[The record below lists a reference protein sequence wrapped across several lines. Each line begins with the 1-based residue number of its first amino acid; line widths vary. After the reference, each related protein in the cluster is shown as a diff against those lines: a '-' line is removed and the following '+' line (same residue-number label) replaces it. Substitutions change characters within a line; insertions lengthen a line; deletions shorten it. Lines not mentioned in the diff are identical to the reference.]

1 MDQSGIQPEKMEL
14 VVVTHVVDAI
24 TFWAQNV
31 TDKINEKINDMLTE
45 KCPIAPILMG
55 RPSSH
60 KVYGA
65 RFSEDKCWYRCKV
78 QQQTEDKFYILYID
92 YGNTEIVS
100 RSDLVELPEEL
111 QTTGLAKKYKFWG
124 FHVSSEQDSPLFSQ
138 GKSFLHN
145 TIHGKKLRVHKKS
158 VCFDGT
164 ILIEAFQG
172 SLDIGEELLK
182 FKFAKVSLPGNRENS
197 LPTVNLQEC
206 TGLWPTRNPPGELD
220 TLGSSLG
227 CMPKLR
233 PIFSDQKPQ
242 VIKEQ
247 KTVIALQPVE
257 KMNVGQ
263 ESLTEIKALK
273 TDGGG
278 DGQQLCSQDTEQMPN
293 ETESEL
299 QRMREVINEKD
310 LEIKKLK
317 EEGSAIQQ
325 HASLLGHQLEEA
337 KLELQT
343 VKESYEKT
351 KDTELKHPATVAS
364 RISQLAKKVDSL
376 RKLRESNPCSTDEDH
391 LLESITIIMNYRISM
406 PLSSERLELAW
417 KAYDE
422 TLANLRGCQTMAE
435 IEPLVNSRNEAR
447 GALLAAVDDFLQEVD
462 KLPINERLNK
472 LKEVASSLTATFS
485 SVMVVEQIEE
495 YSFEKFC
502 EWKGHKQQKI
512 KNVRKTTDEALLA
525 LSGWAAKLSKFS
537 CLMEKSSVTEED
549 VADSVDEIL
558 MNADNALCEELSTE
572 FSEQDNQERKI
583 VFNAFHK
590 AMRDIQREQSLLEEI
605 KQTYELNTKFKQELQ
620 QWQSG
625 PPKADELSAVK
636 KRIRSLRSQLRWK
649 LVEVSCLE
657 EAEELDLPEI
667 LKKKEEIAETRNALF
682 KEISHEKKQYIMLCD
697 LVKRG
702 FPELPMIYPDADI
715 NGYMSSA
722 GLLMKSLDRDMFD
735 AEPMRELSGRRPLL
749 STDFQGQKVVLKCY
763 AVDEE
768 SEAKMLE
775 QAAHY
780 HRAQQQNPPTA
791 VPLLALFCGKSDPLA
806 YVIVPH
812 YSNGS
817 LRAIQKSSPL
827 SSCEVRKVMKGV
839 ALGLQS
845 LHAASV
851 THASLHPNNVFAIGR
866 EKGIVGDYDLTK
878 TPVQRVFDSGMVAG
892 SISLVA
898 PELKQGQPPSPATDM
913 YAFGGI
919 LLWLHV
925 PDFSGTLEN
934 EHQNVEFTALDL
946 DAKLLKL
953 LSKLLISSTRLSASE
968 ALKDEYFISVD
979 V

>member
-1 MDQSGIQPEKMEL
+1 MEQSVIQPEKMEL

-31 TDKINEKINDMLTE
+31 TDKINEKINVMLTE
-45 KCPIAPILMG
+45 KCPSAPILMG

-65 RFSEDKCWYRCKV
+65 RYSEDKCWYRCTV
-78 QQQTEDKFYILYID
+78 QQQSEDKFCILYID

-145 TIHGKKLRVHKKS
+145 MIHGKKLRVHKKS
-158 VCFDGT
+158 VCFDGI
-164 ILIEAFQG
+164 ILVEAFQG
-172 SLDIGEELLK
+172 NLDIGEELLK

-206 TGLWPTRNPPGELD
+206 PGLWPSRNTPGELD

-242 VIKEQ
+242 IIKEQ
-247 KTVIALQPVE
+247 KTSVALQPLE
-257 KMNVGQ
+257 KLNVDQ
-263 ESLTEIKALK
+263 EPLTEIQSSK
-273 TDGGG
+273 TDANA
-278 DGQQLCSQDTEQMPN
+278 QQVCSQDIEQVPN

-299 QRMREVINEKD
+299 QMMREVINAKD
-310 LEIKKLK
+310 MQIKKLK
-317 EEGSAIQQ
+317 EEESAIQQ
-325 HASLLGHQLEEA
+325 HASLLGQQLEEA
-337 KLELQT
+337 KLELQML
-343 VKESYEKT
+343 KESYEKT
-351 KDTELKHPATVAS
+351 KETEHNHPTTIAN

-376 RKLRESNPCSTDEDH
+376 RKLRESSACSSDEDH
-391 LLESITIIMNYRISM
+391 LLESITIIMNYRISL
-406 PLSSERLELAW
+406 PLSSERLDLAW
-417 KAYDE
+417 NVYDQ
-422 TLANLRGCQTMAE
+422 TLENLRGCQTMVE
-435 IEPLVNSRNEAR
+435 VESLVNIRNEAR

-462 KLPINERLNK
+462 KLPINERLHR
-472 LKEVASSLTATFS
+472 LKEVASSLTAMLS
-485 SVMVVEQIEE
+485 SVMLGEKTEE
-495 YSFEKFC
+495 CSFEKFC
-502 EWKGHKQQKI
+502 EWKEHKQQKI
-512 KNVRKTTDEALLA
+512 KNVRKATDEALLA
-525 LSGWAAKLSKFS
+525 LSSWATRLSKFS
-537 CLMEKSSVTEED
+537 YLMEKTSLTEED
-549 VADSVDEIL
+549 VADCVEEIL
-558 MNADNALCEELSTE
+558 MNADKALCEELSTE
-572 FSEQDNQERKI
+572 SSEQDDQGRKM
-583 VFNAFHK
+583 VFSAFNK
-590 AMRDIQREQSLLEEI
+590 AMQGIQREQSMLNAVRQ
-605 KQTYELNTKFKQELQ
+605 KYELNTQFKQEIQ

-625 PPKADELSAVK
+625 PPKADELFAVK

-682 KEISHEKKQYIMLCD
+682 QEISHEKKQYIMLCD
-697 LVKRG
+697 LMKRG

-715 NGYMSSA
+715 NGYRRSA

-735 AEPMRELSGRRPLL
+735 ADPMRELSGRRPLL
-749 STDFQGQKVVLKCY
+749 STDFQGQKIVLKCY

-768 SEAKMLE
+768 SEVKMLE

-780 HRAQQQNPPTA
+780 HRAQQQSPATT

-806 YVIVPH
+806 YVMVPH

-817 LRAIQKSSPL
+817 LRAIQRSSPL
-827 SSCEVRKVMKGV
+827 SSSEIRKVMKGV
-839 ALGLQS
+839 ALGLQG
-845 LHAASV
+845 LHAASL

-866 EKGIVGDYDLTK
+866 EKGIVGDYDFTK
-878 TPVQRVFDSGMVAG
+878 TPEQRVFDSGMVAG

-898 PELKQGQPPSPATDM
+898 PELKQRQPPSPASDM

-919 LLWLHV
+919 MLWLHV
-925 PDFSGTLEN
+925 PDFSGSLES
-934 EHQNVEFTALDL
+934 EHQNVEFCGLGL
-946 DAKLLKL
+946 DAKLHKL
-953 LSKLLISSTRLSASE
+953 LSKLLISSTRLSAPE
-968 ALKDEYFISVD
+968 ALKEDYFISVD

>member
-1 MDQSGIQPEKMEL
+1 MDQSEIQPEKMEL

-31 TDKINEKINDMLTE
+31 TDKINEKINVMLTE
-45 KCPIAPILMG
+45 KCPIAPILKG
-55 RPSSH
+55 SPSSH

-65 RFSEDKCWYRCKV
+65 RYSEDRCWYRCTV

-92 YGNTEIVS
+92 YGNMEIVS

-145 TIHGKKLRVHKKS
+145 IIHGKKLRVHKKS

-164 ILIEAFQG
+164 ILVEAFQG
-172 SLDIGEELLK
+172 NLDIGEELLK

-197 LPTVNLQEC
+197 LPTVNLQER
-206 TGLWPTRNPPGELD
+206 TGLWPTRNPGELD
-220 TLGSSLG
+220 TLGSSLA

-247 KTVIALQPVE
+247 KTIIALQLVE

-263 ESLTEIKALK
+263 EPITEIKALK
-273 TDGGG
+273 GDG

-293 ETESEL
+293 KTESEL

-317 EEGSAIQQ
+317 EEGSAIKQN
-325 HASLLGHQLEEA
+325 ASLLGQQLEEA
-337 KLELQT
+337 KLELQI

-351 KDTELKHPATVAS
+351 NETEHKHPTTIAS

-391 LLESITIIMNYRISM
+391 LLKSITIIMNYRISV
-406 PLSSERLELAW
+406 PLSSERLDLAW

-422 TLANLRGCQTMAE
+422 TLENLRGCQTMVE
-435 IEPLVNSRNEAR
+435 IESLVNSRNEAR
-447 GALLAAVDDFLQEVD
+447 DALLAAIDDFLQEVG
-462 KLPINERLNK
+462 KLPVNERLDK
-472 LKEVASSLTATFS
+472 LKEVASSLTAVFS
-485 SVMVVEQIEE
+485 SVMLVEQTEE

-502 EWKGHKQQKI
+502 EWKGQKQQKI
-512 KNVRKTTDEALLA
+512 KNVRKATDEALLA
-525 LSGWAAKLSKFS
+525 LSGWAARLSKFL
-537 CLMEKSSVTEED
+537 CLMEKTSVTEDD
-549 VADSVDEIL
+549 VAESVDEIL
-558 MNADNALCEELSTE
+558 MNADNALCEELSIE
-572 FSEQDNQERKI
+572 LSEQDNQDRKI
-583 VFNAFHK
+583 VFNAFRK
-590 AMRDIQREQSLLEEI
+590 AMRDILREQSLLEEI
-605 KQTYELNTKFKQELQ
+605 RQKYELNTKFKQELQ

-625 PPKADELSAVK
+625 PPKADDLFAVK

-649 LVEVSCLE
+649 LVEVSCME

-682 KEISHEKKQYIMLCD
+682 QEISQEKKQYTMLCD

-702 FPELPMIYPDADI
+702 FPELPMIFPDADI

-768 SEAKMLE
+768 SEVKMLE

-780 HRAQQQNPPTA
+780 HRAQQQNPATA
-791 VPLLALFCGKSDPLA
+791 VPLLALFCGKSDPLV
-806 YVIVPH
+806 YVMVPH

-827 SSCEVRKVMKGV
+827 SSCEVRKVMKDVG
-839 ALGLQS
+839 LGLQS

-851 THASLHPNNVFAIGR
+851 THASLHPSNVFAIGR

-878 TPVQRVFDSGMVAG
+878 TPEQRVFDSGMVAG

-898 PELKQGQPPSPATDM
+898 PELKQGRPPSPASDM
-913 YAFGGI
+913 YSFGGI
-919 LLWLHV
+919 MLWLHV

-934 EHQNVEFTALDL
+934 EHQNVEFTGLDL

-953 LSKLLISSTRLSASE
+953 LSKLLTSSTRLSASE
-968 ALKDEYFISVD
+968 ALNDDYFISVD

>member
-1 MDQSGIQPEKMEL
+1 MDQSLIQPDKMEL

-31 TDKINEKINDMLTE
+31 TDKINEKIIDMLTE
-45 KCPIAPILMG
+45 KCPSAPILMG

-65 RFSEDKCWYRCKV
+65 RYSEDKCWYRCTV

-138 GKSFLHN
+138 GKSFLQN
-145 TIHGKKLRVHKKS
+145 MIHGKKLRVHKKS

-164 ILIEAFQG
+164 ILVEAFQG
-172 SLDIGEELLK
+172 NLDIGEELLK

-197 LPTVNLQEC
+197 LPSVNLQEH
-206 TGLWPTRNPPGELD
+206 TGLWPTRTPPRELD
-220 TLGSSLG
+220 TFGSSLG

-233 PIFSDQKPQ
+233 PIFSDLKPQ
-242 VIKEQ
+242 IIKEQ
-247 KTVIALQPVE
+247 KTTIALQPVE
-257 KMNVGQ
+257 KPNAGP
-263 ESLTEIKALK
+263 EPLTEIKVSK
-273 TDGGG
+273 TDVN
-278 DGQQLCSQDTEQMPN
+278 GQQLCSQDTEQVPD

-299 QRMREVINEKD
+299 QRMREVINDKD
-310 LEIKKLK
+310 MEIKKLK
-317 EEGSAIQQ
+317 EEGNAIQE
-325 HASLLGHQLEEA
+325 HASLLGQQLEEA
-337 KLELQT
+337 KLELQAL
-343 VKESYEKT
+343 KESYEKT
-351 KDTELKHPATVAS
+351 VETEHNHPTTVGN

-406 PLSSERLELAW
+406 PLSSERLEIAW
-417 KAYDE
+417 KAYDQ
-422 TLANLRGCQTMAE
+422 TLENLRGCQSMVE
-435 IEPLVNSRNEAR
+435 VELLVNIRNEAR
-447 GALLAAVDDFLQEVD
+447 GALLSAVDDFLQEVD
-462 KLPINERLNK
+462 KLPINERLDR
-472 LKEVASSLTATFS
+472 LKDIASSLTAMFS
-485 SVMVVEQIEE
+485 SVMLAEQTEE
-495 YSFEKFC
+495 CSFEKFC

-525 LSGWAAKLSKFS
+525 LSRWAAKLSKFS
-537 CLMEKSSVTEED
+537 CLMERTSLTEED
-549 VADSVDEIL
+549 VAEGVDEIL
-558 MNADNALCEELSTE
+558 MNADNALCEELNTE
-572 FSEQDNQERKI
+572 FSEQEDEERKI
-583 VFNAFHK
+583 VFNAFRK
-590 AMRDIQREQSLLEEI
+590 AMQDIQREQSLLEAI
-605 KQTYELNTKFKQELQ
+605 RQKYELNTKFKQEIQ

-625 PPKADELSAVK
+625 PPKADELFAVK
-636 KRIRSLRSQLRWK
+636 KHIRSLRSQLRWK

-682 KEISHEKKQYIMLCD
+682 QEISHEKKQYILLCE
-697 LVKRG
+697 LMKKG

-735 AEPMRELSGRRPLL
+735 AEPMKELSGRRPLL

-768 SEAKMLE
+768 TEAKMLE
-775 QAAHY
+775 QAAQY
-780 HRAQQQNPPTA
+780 HRAQQQNPATT

-806 YVIVPH
+806 YIMVPH

-827 SSCEVRKVMKGV
+827 SSCEIRKVMKGI

-845 LHAASV
+845 LHAASLI
-851 THASLHPNNVFAIGR
+851 HAALHPNNVFAIGR
-866 EKGIVGDYDLTK
+866 EKGIVGDYDFTK
-878 TPVQRVFDSGMVAG
+878 APEQRVSDSGMVAG

-898 PELKQGQPPSPATDM
+898 PELKQGQLPSPASDM

-919 LLWLHV
+919 MLWLHV
-925 PDFSGTLEN
+925 PDFSGTLESDR
-934 EHQNVEFTALDL
+934 QNAEFTGLDL
-946 DAKLLKL
+946 DAKLHKL
-953 LSKLLISSTRLSASE
+953 LSKLLFSSTRLSASE
-968 ALKDEYFISVD
+968 ALKEDYFI
-979 V
+979 

>member
-1 MDQSGIQPEKMEL
+1 MDPSVTQPEKMEL

-31 TDKINEKINDMLTE
+31 TDKINEKINVMLIE
-45 KCPIAPILMG
+45 KCPSAPILMG

-65 RFSEDKCWYRCKV
+65 RYSEDKCWYRCTV
-78 QQQTEDKFYILYID
+78 QQQSEDKFYILYID

-138 GKSFLHN
+138 GKSFLQN
-145 TIHGKKLRVHKKS
+145 MIHGKKLRVHKKS

-164 ILIEAFQG
+164 ILVEAFQG
-172 SLDIGEELLK
+172 NLDIGEELLK

-197 LPTVNLQEC
+197 FPTVSLQEC
-206 TGLWPTRNPPGELD
+206 TGLWPSRNAPGELD

-242 VIKEQ
+242 IIKEQ
-247 KTVIALQPVE
+247 KTSVALQPVE
-257 KMNVGQ
+257 KLNAGQ
-263 ESLTEIKALK
+263 EPLTEIQSSK
-273 TDGGG
+273 TDGN
-278 DGQQLCSQDTEQMPN
+278 GQQVCSQDIEQVPN

-299 QRMREVINEKD
+299 QRMREVINDKD
-310 LEIKKLK
+310 MEIKKLK

-325 HASLLGHQLEEA
+325 HASLLGQQLEEA
-337 KLELQT
+337 KLELQIL
-343 VKESYEKT
+343 KESYDKT
-351 KDTELKHPATVAS
+351 KETEHNHPTTVAN

-391 LLESITIIMNYRISM
+391 LLESITIIMNYRIPM
-406 PLSSERLELAW
+406 PLSSERLDLAG
-417 KAYDE
+417 KAYDQ
-422 TLANLRGCQTMAE
+422 TLENLRGCQTMAE
-435 IEPLVNSRNEAR
+435 VESLVNIRNEAR

-462 KLPINERLNK
+462 KLPINERLDR

-485 SVMVVEQIEE
+485 SVMLVEQTEE
-495 YSFEKFC
+495 CSFEKFC

-512 KNVRKTTDEALLA
+512 KNVRKATDEALLA
-525 LSGWAAKLSKFS
+525 LSSWATRLSKFS
-537 CLMEKSSVTEED
+537 CLMEKTSLTEED
-549 VADSVDEIL
+549 VAEGVEEIL
-558 MNADNALCEELSTE
+558 MNADNALCEELRTKS
-572 FSEQDNQERKI
+572 SEQDDQERKM
-583 VFNAFHK
+583 VFNAFNK
-590 AMRDIQREQSLLEEI
+590 AMQGIQREQCLLKAI
-605 KQTYELNTKFKQELQ
+605 RQKYELNTKFKQEIQ

-625 PPKADELSAVK
+625 PPKAEELFAVK
-636 KRIRSLRSQLRWK
+636 KGIRRLRSQLRWK

-682 KEISHEKKQYIMLCD
+682 QEISHEKKQYIMLCD
-697 LVKRG
+697 LMKRG
-702 FPELPMIYPDADI
+702 FPELPIIYPDADI

-735 AEPMRELSGRRPLL
+735 ADPMRELSGRRPLL
-749 STDFQGQKVVLKCY
+749 STDFQGRKIVLKCY

-775 QAAHY
+775 QAAQY
-780 HRAQQQNPPTA
+780 HRAQQQNPAST

-806 YVIVPH
+806 YVMVPH

-827 SSCEVRKVMKGV
+827 SSSEIRKVMKGV
-839 ALGLQS
+839 ALGLQG
-845 LHAASV
+845 LHAASL

-866 EKGIVGDYDLTK
+866 EKGIVGDYDFSK
-878 TPVQRVFDSGMVAG
+878 TPEQRVSDRGMVAG

-898 PELKQGQPPSPATDM
+898 PELKQGQPPSPASDM

-919 LLWLHV
+919 VLWLHV
-925 PDFSGTLEN
+925 PDFSGTLES
-934 EHQNVEFTALDL
+934 ERQNVEFSGLGL
-946 DAKLLKL
+946 DAKLHEL

-968 ALKDEYFISVD
+968 ALKEDYFISVD

>member
-14 VVVTHVVDAI
+14 VVVTHVVDTI

-31 TDKINEKINDMLTE
+31 TDKINEKINVMLTE

-65 RFSEDKCWYRCKV
+65 RYSEDKCWYRCTV

-92 YGNTEIVS
+92 YGNMEIVS

-124 FHVSSEQDSPLFSQ
+124 FHVSSEQDSPIFAQ

-145 TIHGKKLRVHKKS
+145 IIHGKKLRVHKKS

-164 ILIEAFQG
+164 ILVEAFQG
-172 SLDIGEELLK
+172 NLDIGEELLK
-182 FKFAKVSLPGNRENS
+182 FKFAKVSLPSNRENH
-197 LPTVNLQEC
+197 LPTVNLQER
-206 TGLWPTRNPPGELD
+206 TGLWPTRNPGELD

-242 VIKEQ
+242 VVKEQ
-247 KTVIALQPVE
+247 KTIIALQPVE

-263 ESLTEIKALK
+263 EPLSEINVSKAS
-273 TDGGG
+273 G
-278 DGQQLCSQDTEQMPN
+278 DGQQLCSQDTKQMPS

-299 QRMREVINEKD
+299 QRMRKVINEKD

-317 EEGSAIQQ
+317 EEGSAIQLN
-325 HASLLGHQLEEA
+325 ASLLGQQIEEA
-337 KLELQT
+337 KLELQI
-343 VKESYEKT
+343 VKENYGKT
-351 KDTELKHPATVAS
+351 KETEDKHPTTVAS

-406 PLSSERLELAW
+406 PLSSESLELAW

-422 TLANLRGCQTMAE
+422 TLENLRGCQTMAE
-435 IEPLVNSRNEAR
+435 MESLVKSRNEAR
-447 GALLAAVDDFLQEVD
+447 DALLAAIDDFLQEVD
-462 KLPINERLNK
+462 KLSINERLDK
-472 LKEVASSLTATFS
+472 LKEVASSLTAIFS
-485 SVMVVEQIEE
+485 SVMLAEETEE

-502 EWKGHKQQKI
+502 EWKGQKQHKI
-512 KNVRKTTDEALLA
+512 KNTRKATDEALLA
-525 LSGWAAKLSKFS
+525 LSGWAARLSKF
-537 CLMEKSSVTEED
+537 LMFRCSEKTSVHEED
-549 VADSVDEIL
+549 IAGSVDEIL

-572 FSEQDNQERKI
+572 LTEQDNQERKI
-583 VFNAFHK
+583 VFNAFRK

-605 KQTYELNTKFKQELQ
+605 RQKYELSMKLKLELK

-625 PPKADELSAVK
+625 TPKADELFAVK

-649 LVEVSCLE
+649 LVEVSCME

-682 KEISHEKKQYIMLCD
+682 QEISHEKKQYTVLCD
-697 LVKRG
+697 LVKGG
-702 FPELPMIYPDADI
+702 FPELPTIFPDADI
-715 NGYMSSA
+715 NAYMSSA

-735 AEPMRELSGRRPLL
+735 AEPMRDLSGRRPLL

-768 SEAKMLE
+768 SEVKMLE

-780 HRAQQQNPPTA
+780 HRAQQQNPATA

-806 YVIVPH
+806 YVMVPH

-827 SSCEVRKVMKGV
+827 SSCEVRKVMKDV

-851 THASLHPNNVFAIGR
+851 THASLHPSNVFAIGR
-866 EKGIVGDYDLTK
+866 EKGIVGDYDFTK
-878 TPVQRVFDSGMVAG
+878 TPEQRVFDSGMVAG

-898 PELKQGQPPSPATDM
+898 PELKQGRPPSPATDM
-913 YAFGGI
+913 YSFGGI
-919 LLWLHV
+919 MLWLHV
-925 PDFSGTLEN
+925 PNFSRTLEN
-934 EHQNVEFTALDL
+934 EHQNVEFTGLDL

-953 LSKLLISSTRLSASE
+953 LSKLLTSPTRLSASE
-968 ALKDEYFISVD
+968 ALKEDYFISVD

>member
-1 MDQSGIQPEKMEL
+1 MDQSLIQPEKMEL

-31 TDKINEKINDMLTE
+31 TDKINEKINVMLTE
-45 KCPIAPILMG
+45 KCPSAPILMG

-65 RFSEDKCWYRCKV
+65 RYSEDKCWYRCTV

-138 GKSFLHN
+138 GKSFLQN
-145 TIHGKKLRVHKKS
+145 MIHGKKLRVHKKS

-164 ILIEAFQG
+164 ILVEAFQG

-197 LPTVNLQEC
+197 IPSVNLQEHA
-206 TGLWPTRNPPGELD
+206 GLWPNRTPPRELD

-233 PIFSDQKPQ
+233 PIFSDLKPQ
-242 VIKEQ
+242 IIKEQ
-247 KTVIALQPVE
+247 KTTIALQPVE
-257 KMNVGQ
+257 KLNAGQ
-263 ESLTEIKALK
+263 ESLTEIKASK
-273 TDGGG
+273 SDVN
-278 DGQQLCSQDTEQMPN
+278 GQQLCSQDTEQGPN
-293 ETESEL
+293 EAESEL
-299 QRMREVINEKD
+299 QRMREVINDKD
-310 LEIKKLK
+310 MEIKKLK

-325 HASLLGHQLEEA
+325 HASLLGQQLEEA

-343 VKESYEKT
+343 LKESYEKT
-351 KDTELKHPATVAS
+351 VETEHNRPTTVAN

-376 RKLRESNPCSTDEDH
+376 RKLRESNPCSTDEDQ
-391 LLESITIIMNYRISM
+391 LLESITIIMNYRILT
-406 PLSSERLELAW
+406 PLSSEKLELAW
-417 KAYDE
+417 KAYDQ
-422 TLANLRGCQTMAE
+422 TLENLRGCQTMAE
-435 IEPLVNSRNEAR
+435 VESLVNSRNEAR

-462 KLPINERLNK
+462 KLPINERLDR
-472 LKEVASSLTATFS
+472 LKEVASSLTAIFS
-485 SVMVVEQIEE
+485 SVMLAEE
-495 YSFEKFC
+495 TEECSFEKFC

-512 KNVRKTTDEALLA
+512 KNVRKTTDDALLA
-525 LSGWAAKLSKFS
+525 LSSWAAKLSKFS
-537 CLMEKSSVTEED
+537 CLMEKTSLTEED
-549 VADSVDEIL
+549 VAEGVDEIL
-558 MNADNALCEELSTE
+558 MNADNALCEELNPE
-572 FSEQDNQERKI
+572 ISEQDDQERKI
-583 VFNAFHK
+583 VFNAFRK
-590 AMRDIQREQSLLEEI
+590 AMQDIQREQSLLEAI
-605 KQTYELNTKFKQELQ
+605 RQKYELNRKFKQEIQ

-625 PPKADELSAVK
+625 PPKADELFAVK
-636 KRIRSLRSQLRWK
+636 KHIRSLRSQLRWK

-682 KEISHEKKQYIMLCD
+682 QEISHEKKQYILLCD
-697 LVKRG
+697 LMKRG

-715 NGYMSSA
+715 HGYISSA

-735 AEPMRELSGRRPLL
+735 AEPMKELSGRRPLL
-749 STDFQGQKVVLKCY
+749 STDFQGQKVVLKCC

-775 QAAHY
+775 QAAQY
-780 HRAQQQNPPTA
+780 HRAQQQNPSTT

-806 YVIVPH
+806 YVMVPH

-827 SSCEVRKVMKGV
+827 SSCEIRKVMKGV

-845 LHAASV
+845 LHAASLI
-851 THASLHPNNVFAIGR
+851 HASLHPNNVFAVGR
-866 EKGIVGDYDLTK
+866 EKGIVGDYDFTK
-878 TPVQRVFDSGMVAG
+878 APEQRVSDSGMVAG

-898 PELKQGQPPSPATDM
+898 PELKQGQAPSPASDM

-919 LLWLHV
+919 MLWLHV

-934 EHQNVEFTALDL
+934 EFTGLGL
-946 DAKLLKL
+946 DAKLHKL

-968 ALKDEYFISVD
+968 ALKEDYFI
-979 V
+979 